1 MKKTTKVLALL
12 LCAVALVVGSVMG
25 TLAYLTY
32 TTEIVQNTFTVGKVE
47 IDLDEAK
54 VNEDGEKISEERVKA
69 NEYHLLPGHTYIKDP
84 TVTVKAGSDDCYVRM
99 KVQVANLDELMKAIP
114 KEKYPAYYNGDVFL
128 LQMLV
133 TGWDNNVWAFE
144 KFDATANTYEFRYVG
159 GAEKNGIVP
168 APGANNEVE
177 LEALFQE
184 IVVPEF
190 LDNDSI
196 AHLANVKIN
205 VTAEA
210 IQADGFDTAADAW
223 AKF

>member
-32 TTEIVQNTFTVGKVE
+32 TTEVVQNTFTVGNVT
-47 IDLDEAK
+47 IDLDEAAVK
-54 VNEDGEKISEERVKA
+54 EDGTYVTNEANRVKS
-69 NEYHLLPGHTYIKDP
+69 NKYHLLPGHTYIKDP

-114 KEKYPAYYNGDVFL
+114 AEKYPEYYAGDVFL

-133 TGWDNNVWAFE
+133 TGWDNETWEFIDVE
-144 KFDATANTYEFRYVG
+144 GNTYEFCYVG
-159 GAEKNGIVP
+159 AGSKAGVIPAHQNNVDIVLP
-168 APGANNEVE
+168 
-177 LEALFQE
+177 ALFKE

-190 LDNDSI
+190 LDNTSI
-196 AHLANVKIN
+196 SYLARVQIN

-210 IQADGFDTAADAW
+210 IQADGFNTAADAW